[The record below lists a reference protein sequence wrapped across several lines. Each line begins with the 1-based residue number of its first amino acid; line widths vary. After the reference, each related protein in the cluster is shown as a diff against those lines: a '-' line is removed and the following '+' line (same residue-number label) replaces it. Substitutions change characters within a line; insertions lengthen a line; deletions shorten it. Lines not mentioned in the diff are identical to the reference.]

1 MDSIIRGTNAT
12 IQIKIKED
20 VDFATITAL
29 ELHIYQPAHPIVKT
43 LEDLTLDA
51 GAQTITYE
59 LSQSES
65 LSLVSGRSVEIS
77 LIGVADGKRFECRPV
92 ITAKVENAQ
101 TDSVFSA

>member
-20 VDFATITAL
+20 IDFSTITAL
-29 ELHIYQPAHPIVKT
+29 ELHIYQPTHPIVKT

-51 GAQTITYE
+51 DAQTVTYE

-65 LSLVSGRSVEIS
+65 LSLVSGRSVEIT
-77 LIGVADGKRFECRPV
+77 LVGIADGKRFETRPV
-92 ITAKVENAQ
+92 IKASVENTRKNEVIA
-101 TDSVFSA
+101 

>member
-20 VDFATITAL
+20 LDFATITAL
-29 ELHIYQPAHPIVKT
+29 ELHIYQPTHPIVKT

-51 GAQTITYE
+51 DAQTVTYK

-65 LSLVSGRSVEIS
+65 LSLVANRNVEIS
-77 LIGVADGKRFECRPV
+77 LIGVADGNRFETRPV
-92 ITAKVENAQ
+92 IKCAVENTRKNEVMA
-101 TDSVFSA
+101 